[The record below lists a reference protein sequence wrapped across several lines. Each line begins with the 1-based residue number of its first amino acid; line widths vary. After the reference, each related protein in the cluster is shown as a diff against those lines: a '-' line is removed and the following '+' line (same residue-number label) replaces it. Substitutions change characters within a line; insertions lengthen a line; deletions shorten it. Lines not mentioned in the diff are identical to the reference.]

1 MSKPYSPEH
10 FAWLAQ
16 RAGLDRDKMG
26 PERYEELRE
35 GTAFLARLQRS
46 IRRKTAGKPRDRGA
60 EPAHVFVH
68 PRG

>member
-1 MSKPYSPEH
+1 MSEPYSPEQ
-10 FAWLAQ
+10 FALLAQ

-35 GTAFLARLQRS
+35 GTAYLPRFQQS
-46 IRRKTAGKPRDRGA
+46 IRRKTAGRSRDRGA
-60 EPAHVFVH
+60 EPAHIFIH